1 MADFTSE
8 EVVEIAHKLERA
20 DLRKLRLGGA
30 NLRWADLSGANLYN
44 VDLSGAILFR
54 ANLFKADLRW
64 ADLTGAD
71 LFKADLREAKYNA
84 NTKWPVLPQPEG
96 FDPEA
101 AGAVLVGG

>member
-54 ANLFKADLRW
+54 ANLFKADLR
-64 ADLTGAD
+64 
-71 LFKADLREAKYNA
+71 EAKYNA